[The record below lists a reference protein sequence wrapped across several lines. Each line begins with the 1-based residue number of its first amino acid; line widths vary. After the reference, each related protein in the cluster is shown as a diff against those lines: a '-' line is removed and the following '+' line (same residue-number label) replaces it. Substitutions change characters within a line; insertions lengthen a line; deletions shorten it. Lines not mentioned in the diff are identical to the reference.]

1 MMNNLGNFMNFHDY
15 TSNFTD
21 IIKYAN
27 KKDIIK
33 FLFIYNI
40 LNIKYPY
47 KKYILKIYHFIHKII
62 Y

>member
-1 MMNNLGNFMNFHDY
+1 MNFHDY

-40 LNIKYPY
+40 LNKKYPY
-47 KKYILKIYHFIHKII
+47 KKYILKKYHLIHKII

>member
-1 MMNNLGNFMNFHDY
+1 MNFHDY

-21 IIKYAN
+21 IIKYTN

-40 LNIKYPY
+40 LNKKYPF
-47 KKYILKIYHFIHKII
+47 KKII
-62 Y
+62 